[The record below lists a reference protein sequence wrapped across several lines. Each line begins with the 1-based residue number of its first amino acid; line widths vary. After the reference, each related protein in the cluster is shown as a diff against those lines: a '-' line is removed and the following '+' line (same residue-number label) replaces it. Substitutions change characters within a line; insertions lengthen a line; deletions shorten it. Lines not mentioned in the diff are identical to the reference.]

1 LWVGDHQSLLDLLH
15 VVVPPRSLS
24 TFFFSEASPSIPR
37 HFNSRLGHLS
47 PMAITTTTTTQ
58 VVKSC

>member
-1 LWVGDHQSLLDLLH
+1 LDLLH

-37 HFNSRLGHLS
+37 HFTSRLGHLS